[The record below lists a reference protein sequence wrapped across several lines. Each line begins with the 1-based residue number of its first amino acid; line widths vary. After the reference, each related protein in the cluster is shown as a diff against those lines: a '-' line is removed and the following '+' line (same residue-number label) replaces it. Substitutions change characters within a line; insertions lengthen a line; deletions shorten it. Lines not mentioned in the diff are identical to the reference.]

1 MTLDAG
7 TKLGRYEI
15 RSKLGAGGMGEV
27 YRARD
32 EKLNRDVAIKI
43 LPAALSENG
52 DRLHRFEQEAQAA
65 GALNHPN
72 ILAIY
77 DVGTNESAP
86 YVVSELL
93 EGETLR
99 QRIEH
104 GPISTRKAIEY
115 ATQIARGLAAAHAKG
130 IVHRDLKPDN
140 LFITR
145 DDQIKILDFGLA
157 KLIQPPMEE
166 IAQTNV
172 ETRRVHTDPGT
183 VMGTAGYMAPE
194 QVRGRAVDH
203 RAEIFSFGAV
213 LYEMLSGRRAF
224 HRDSAI
230 ETLNAILKEE
240 PAELTNTDAN
250 IAPALERVV
259 WHCLEKNPERRFQS
273 ASDIAFALESLS
285 GVTSHPSQQTFTRRG
300 ISTGRFWTRERLI
313 WAGLCLLLLVAMT
326 ALAIAYFSRS
336 EPTVHPVRLAL
347 TPAEKTTAAANLT
360 VSPDGLTVA
369 FIANNAEGKR
379 ELWVRPLAAD
389 TPQVLAGTEDAETPF
404 WSADSRSLG
413 FFANGKLFKVDAVR
427 GRPQAL
433 CDVRDVAGG
442 TWNRDG
448 VIVFSGTEG
457 LYRVSA
463 QGGTPELATKVDPK
477 EEAHRWPS
485 FLPDGRHFVFLA
497 DAQTTE
503 NHHIRLGSLDSQ
515 ETQILFGAVTRVVYG
530 PPGYLLYV
538 NQGALVAH
546 PFDAKSLKVT
556 GDPITVAEH
565 IAEVGFNHDFDFS
578 VSDNGV
584 LAYQIG
590 GTKSQLAWFDRT
602 GKKLETIGA
611 ADNYATLALSPDGAR
626 AVAGLLD
633 TDGRQADVWIID
645 FSRGTKSRLTFD
657 PQSDG
662 DPTWSPDGKRIMFTS
677 NRTNDGH
684 IHLYETSANTTADNQ
699 LLLRSDADDIPM
711 SWSPDSTSVLFL
723 RFKTTARA
731 TVWLLSVADRQAK
744 PLLESQAF
752 DYGSAEFSPNGRFIA
767 YDSNESGRNEV
778 YVQTFPPSGQKWV
791 ISNGGGSLPL
801 WRRDGKELFYL
812 TQDGKV
818 MSAEMKSDSTFDS
831 VVTKQLFQTQ
841 FKRAPGIPYAVTNDG
856 SRFLINTP
864 AEANTAAPLVVV
876 LNWTATL
883 KAKE

>member
-1 MTLDAG
+1 
-7 TKLGRYEI
+7 
-15 RSKLGAGGMGEV
+15 
-27 YRARD
+27 
-32 EKLNRDVAIKI
+32 
-43 LPAALSENG
+43 
-52 DRLHRFEQEAQAA
+52 
-65 GALNHPN
+65 
-72 ILAIY
+72 
-77 DVGTNESAP
+77 
-86 YVVSELL
+86 
-93 EGETLR
+93 
-99 QRIEH
+99 
-104 GPISTRKAIEY
+104 
-115 ATQIARGLAAAHAKG
+115 
-130 IVHRDLKPDN
+130 
-140 LFITR
+140 
-145 DDQIKILDFGLA
+145 
-157 KLIQPPMEE
+157 
-166 IAQTNV
+166 
-172 ETRRVHTDPGT
+172 
-183 VMGTAGYMAPE
+183 
-194 QVRGRAVDH
+194 
-203 RAEIFSFGAV
+203 
-213 LYEMLSGRRAF
+213 
-224 HRDSAI
+224 
-230 ETLNAILKEE
+230 
-240 PAELTNTDAN
+240 
-250 IAPALERVV
+250 
-259 WHCLEKNPERRFQS
+259 
-273 ASDIAFALESLS
+273 
-285 GVTSHPSQQTFTRRG
+285 
-300 ISTGRFWTRERLI
+300 
-313 WAGLCLLLLVAMT
+313 MT

-413 FFANGKLFKVDAVR
+413 FFANGKLFKVDAAR

-477 EEAHRWPS
+477 EEAHRWPF

-515 ETQILFGAVTRVVYG
+515 ETQILFGAVTRVVYA

-602 GKKLETIGA
+602 GKKLESVGA

-645 FSRGTKSRLTFD
+645 LSRGTKSRLTFD

-864 AEANTAAPLVVV
+864 AEANTATPLVVV

>member
-1 MTLDAG
+1 
-7 TKLGRYEI
+7 
-15 RSKLGAGGMGEV
+15 
-27 YRARD
+27 
-32 EKLNRDVAIKI
+32 
-43 LPAALSENG
+43 
-52 DRLHRFEQEAQAA
+52 
-65 GALNHPN
+65 
-72 ILAIY
+72 
-77 DVGTNESAP
+77 
-86 YVVSELL
+86 
-93 EGETLR
+93 
-99 QRIEH
+99 
-104 GPISTRKAIEY
+104 
-115 ATQIARGLAAAHAKG
+115 
-130 IVHRDLKPDN
+130 
-140 LFITR
+140 
-145 DDQIKILDFGLA
+145 
-157 KLIQPPMEE
+157 
-166 IAQTNV
+166 
-172 ETRRVHTDPGT
+172 
-183 VMGTAGYMAPE
+183 
-194 QVRGRAVDH
+194 
-203 RAEIFSFGAV
+203 
-213 LYEMLSGRRAF
+213 
-224 HRDSAI
+224 
-230 ETLNAILKEE
+230 
-240 PAELTNTDAN
+240 
-250 IAPALERVV
+250 
-259 WHCLEKNPERRFQS
+259 
-273 ASDIAFALESLS
+273 
-285 GVTSHPSQQTFTRRG
+285 
-300 ISTGRFWTRERLI
+300 
-313 WAGLCLLLLVAMT
+313 MT

-413 FFANGKLFKVDAVR
+413 FFANGKLFKVDAAR

-463 QGGTPELATKVDPK
+463 QGGTPELATKVDPR

-515 ETQILFGAVTRVVYG
+515 ETQILFGAVTRVVYA

-602 GKKLETIGA
+602 GKKLESVGA

-645 FSRGTKSRLTFD
+645 LSRGTKSRLTFD

-801 WRRDGKELFYL
+801 WRRDGRELFYL

-864 AEANTAAPLVVV
+864 AEANTATPLVVV